1 MRHVD
6 QLEREGPELQL
17 LAVVEVG
24 QRNLAQLVL
33 LELGAPHRHRQ
44 RTPVDRRRVGRAV
57 FLGTVATGP
66 GNAVFTNHIDSTSP
80 VGVWIPLTTGTF
92 TAPAGSES
100 LQVFGI
106 AIFPQE
112 LVSGTGV
119 FEDDLDLEPV
129 NVPEPASLGLL
140 AVGGVS
146 LLLRRRRA

>member
-1 MRHVD
+1 MTT
-6 QLEREGPELQL
+6 GPLAPAGSSNNGTDFVGLQ
-17 LAVVEVG
+17 ATFFAG
-24 QRNLAQLVL
+24 DN
-33 LELGAPHRHRQ
+33 G
-44 RTPVDRRRVGRAV
+44 TGSN
-57 FLGTVATGP
+57 LGTVATGP